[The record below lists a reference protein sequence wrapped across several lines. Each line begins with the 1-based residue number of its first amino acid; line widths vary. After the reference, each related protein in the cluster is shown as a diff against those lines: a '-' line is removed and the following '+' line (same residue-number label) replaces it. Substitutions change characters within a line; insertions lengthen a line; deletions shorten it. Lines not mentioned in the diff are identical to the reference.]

1 MGERGRIPVEVVVRA
16 SLEDAWKAFVD
27 PEAVVRWNF
36 ASDTWAC
43 PRARSDFREGGSFD
57 YRMEARDGTAGF
69 DFQGEYLRIV
79 ERRSVEYRLGDGRE
93 VLVEFED
100 LRGTTR
106 VTERFEPE
114 SENSLELQRQGW
126 QAILDNYKRHV
137 ESVAAL

>member
-1 MGERGRIPVEVVVRA
+1 MGKLGRISVEVVVRA

-27 PEAVVRWNF
+27 PGAVTRWNF

-43 PRARSDFREGGSFD
+43 PRARSDFRKGGSFD

-100 LRGTTR
+100 LGGTTR
-106 VTERFEPE
+106 VAECFEPE
-114 SENSLELQRQGW
+114 SVNSPELQRQGW
-126 QAILDNYKRHV
+126 QAILDNYRRHV